1 MPRFPGAAGR
11 AAPFL
16 LGAIAALLLVFWG
29 ALAWWAYRT
38 TGLFV
43 WLGFDFGYFWAVTR
57 AGLTGGPAASYDVAA
72 IAAASQALV
81 PYFGGDGGRPLVV
94 PPPWPPVF
102 FLLLV
107 PFAVLPPPAGFLLWT
122 LLNLV
127 VALLVVGG
135 WAGRAGARRLALPVG
150 LLALA
155 FYAVPDTLFFG
166 QPSILGLLAID
177 RGQRAFAQGRD
188 FRAGLWTGLLLIKP
202 QYAAFLVLVL
212 LGKRRWRAVAGVAA
226 VALFLAGS
234 SLLLLGRDG
243 FPAYAAAVLDLARFR
258 VAEPLIAP
266 TLMISWR
273 GVLLNLLP
281 AATPDGLGVALALA
295 LSAATALALWPLWRG
310 PWAAGEPRFDRQLL
324 ATMLVTMLASYHNH
338 AHGATLLVAP
348 ALAVLA
354 GRSAGPLLG
363 ALLFL
368 AVLVPNAIFFAT
380 LNGVWVA
387 GSLVGL
393 MAAALAVLLIRERRP
408 AAAYAGDAPGAK
420 RGPGGT
426 GRRRR
431 GWAPAPRARRA
442 VGTRRRRRPR
452 PRPRRRRRT
461 SARRRPAP

>member
-1 MPRFPGAAGR
+1 MARRRSTTWPRSP
-11 AAPFL
+11 
-16 LGAIAALLLVFWG
+16 
-29 ALAWWAYRT
+29 
-38 TGLFV
+38 
-43 WLGFDFGYFWAVTR
+43 
-57 AGLTGGPAASYDVAA
+57 
-72 IAAASQALV
+72 AASQALV

-135 WAGRAGARRLALPVG
+135 WAGRAAAPRLALPVG

-177 RGQRAFAQGRD
+177 RAQRAFAQGRD
-188 FRAGLWTGLLLIKP
+188 FRAGLWTGLLLFEP

-212 LGKRRWRAVAGVAA
+212 LGKRRCAAAGVAA
-226 VALFLAGS
+226 VALFLVGS

-295 LSAATALALWPLWRG
+295 LSAATALALWPVWRG
-310 PWAAGEPRFDRQLL
+310 PWAPGEPRFDRQLL
-324 ATMLVTMLASYHNH
+324 ATMLVTMLASFHNH

-354 GRSAGPLLG
+354 GRSAGPFLG
-363 ALLFL
+363 ALFFL
-368 AVLVPNAIFFAT
+368 AVLVPNAILFAT

-408 AAAYAGDAPGAK
+408 VAPYAGDAPGAK

-426 GRRRR
+426 ARRPPPRQRAPPHRDLTGPPGPGPGRVQDAAALRRPSPR
-431 GWAPAPRARRA
+431 LGTRAPACPPAAAEPSFATAAGFCTLQGQSAGRSTRGLSCPRATGGRS
-442 VGTRRRRRPR
+442 T
-452 PRPRRRRRT
+452 RPRR
-461 SARRRPAP
+461 P